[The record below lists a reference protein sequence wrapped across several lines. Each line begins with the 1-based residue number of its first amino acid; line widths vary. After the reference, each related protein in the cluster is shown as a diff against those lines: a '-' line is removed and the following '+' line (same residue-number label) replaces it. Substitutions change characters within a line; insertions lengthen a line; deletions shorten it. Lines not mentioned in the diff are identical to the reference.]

1 MLDSIIFFN
10 KRQHNSL
17 DAFTYTYKPVLTFL
31 LDVVGVR
38 GRFEFFQRIFP
49 YLPVYK
55 QSIAVSYTTQQALS
69 NGKTR
74 FSIVSTTI

>member
-17 DAFTYTYKPVLTFL
+17 DAFTYIYKPVLTFL
-31 LDVVGVR
+31 LDVFEVS
-38 GRFEFFQRIFP
+38 GRFEFFQRIFA
-49 YLPVYK
+49 YSPVYK
-55 QSIAVSYTTQQALS
+55 HSIGVSNTTQRALS